1 MPTPTRLSD
10 DEIAARLRT
19 LPDWSLVSGEIQ
31 RTYSFK
37 DFVASMKFVNK
48 VAEHAERA
56 RHHPDILIRY
66 NRVTLTLSTHD
77 ANGLTTNDFDL
88 AAAADG
94 MA

>member
-1 MPTPTRLSD
+1 MPTPPRLSLD
-10 DEIAARLRT
+10 QVSARLGA
-19 LPDWSLVSGEIQ
+19 LPEWSLVRGQIQ
-31 RTYSFK
+31 RTYTFK
-37 DFVASMKFVNK
+37 DFIASMKFVNK
-48 VAEHAERA
+48 VAEHAERVQ
-56 RHHPDILIRY
+56 HHPDILIQY